1 MENRNEGSLST
12 EKRKKKHNNSD
23 NYNQLKCFGN
33 LFILQNKCHE
43 SHQLAFKRDSKKI
56 IRKVIPCGFATI

>member
-12 EKRKKKHNNSD
+12 EKRKKNHNNSD

-33 LFILQNKCHE
+33 LFIL
-43 SHQLAFKRDSKKI
+43 
-56 IRKVIPCGFATI
+56 

>member
-1 MENRNEGSLST
+1 MENRNEESLST

-23 NYNQLKCFGN
+23 NYNQLKSFGN

-56 IRKVIPCGFATI
+56 MGKVIPCSFAAI